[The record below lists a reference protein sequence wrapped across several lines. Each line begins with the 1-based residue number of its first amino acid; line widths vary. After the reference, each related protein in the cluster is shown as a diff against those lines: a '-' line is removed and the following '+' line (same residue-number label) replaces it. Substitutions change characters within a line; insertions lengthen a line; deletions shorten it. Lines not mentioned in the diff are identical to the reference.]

1 MNISTTDAR
10 GLFTKKLID
19 VYQERTRPTGFL
31 RSFFPNTNPAVAP
44 SAEISIEVERMF
56 EKVASDVVRGSE
68 GNRNTF
74 SRSTEKIFV
83 PPIWRE
89 YFDAT
94 QLDLYDRVLGS
105 QGTTNENLFAA
116 LLNKVSDRLGL
127 LQDKIERA
135 KELQCAQVLLSGIVT
150 IQQGL
155 NIDFKR
161 KAASSVDLTSTSGY
175 WATGT
180 NDPFPAFKA
189 AGDFLR
195 TVGKSAD
202 GTFDAILGDQALT
215 DLLNNTK
222 FTSRQN
228 FFHMIL
234 DQVTSP
240 ARNSVGASLHGAI
253 TAGSYTFRL
262 WTYPQF
268 YDVLNDDGSVSSQGV
283 PYIDTKKV
291 IVIPQRP
298 RFHFAH
304 ALVPQ
309 LINEPGQT
317 PQQAEYVLGEFTD
330 KRKAAHD
337 FDIQSAGLPVP
348 VAVDQIY
355 TMKAVA

>member
-74 SRSTEKIFV
+74 SRSTEKIFI

-116 LLNKVSDRLGL
+116 LLNKVADRLGL

-155 NIDFKR
+155 NVDFKR
-161 KAASSVDLTSTSGY
+161 KSASSVDLTGSGGY
-175 WATGT
+175 WATN
-180 NDPFPAFKA
+180 NDVTPQFKA

-195 TVGKSAD
+195 TVGKSN
-202 GTFDAILGDQALT
+202 DAMFEVILGDQAQI
-215 DLLNNTK
+215 DLFANTK
-222 FTSRQN
+222 FQARQN
-228 FFHMIL
+228 FFHMQL
-234 DQVTSP
+234 DDIKTPV
-240 ARNSVGASLHGAI
+240 RNSVGGTLHGAI
-253 TAGSYTFRL
+253 TAGPYMFRL
-262 WTYPQF
+262 WSYPEF
-268 YDVLNDDGSVSSQGV
+268 YDILNDDGSIASQGV
-283 PYIDTKKV
+283 PYIDTKKA

-309 LINEPGQT
+309 LIAEPGQT

-330 KRKAAHD
+330 KRRAAHD